1 MGNFINAI
9 EKAQSRRHSWSWAK
23 PEFAPILAEL
33 RRDPPAATPEAGLI
47 NESFGKRVWH
57 LQRDGFDFAYKVQPA
72 KSPFRYLVKPSLPMR
87 EARNYLRI
95 QSVGIPCPE
104 VLAVG
109 DVRRNFCL
117 KETFIATMFIA
128 DSLDGR
134 VFMEGG
140 KLHDDQEKKL
150 EYCRRHFARLAQL
163 HDALILHKAFHP
175 RNLLFRD
182 NPAGEMEIFWIDVA
196 RCRRILPCY
205 LNRAATVDLH
215 TFFRDMHF
223 DQETVRELV
232 GFYLSCRRRGSYP
245 GGADALFDSLVNFR
259 RRAFS
264 KRKYQIFA
272 SSK

>member
-1 MGNFINAI
+1 MGSFINAI
-9 EKAQSRRHSWSWAK
+9 EKAESRRRSWSWAK

-33 RRDPPAATPEAGLI
+33 RQNPPAPSPEAGLI
-47 NESFGKRVWH
+47 NESLGKLVWH
-57 LQRDGFDFAYKVQPA
+57 LRRGGYDFAYKVQPA
-72 KSPFRYLVKPSLPMR
+72 KSPLRYLLKPSLPMR
-87 EARNYLRI
+87 EARNYMRI
-95 QSVGIPCPE
+95 KAVGIPCPE

-109 DVRRNFCL
+109 DVRRNFRL
-117 KETFIATMFIA
+117 QETFIATEFIA

-140 KLHDDQEKKL
+140 KLYDDMEKKL
-150 EYCRRHFARLAQL
+150 EYCRRHFALLAQL

-175 RNLLFRD
+175 RNLLFRC
-182 NPAGEMEIFWIDVA
+182 NSAGEMDIFWIDVA

-223 DQETVRELV
+223 EPETVRELV
-232 GFYLSCRRRGSYP
+232 GFYLSRRKRGTYP
-245 GGADALFDSLVNFR
+245 GGANALFDSLVNFR

-264 KRKYQIFA
+264 KREYQIFA